1 MLVAAFHDQIQPRSQ
16 AHTPRFLGLGTRLNQ
31 ILHVAVEKVQA
42 SSMTDQG
49 FFVFG
54 GGGGGGGGF

>member
-1 MLVAAFHDQIQPRSQ
+1 MKLNASAAFHDQIQPRSQ
-16 AHTPRFLGLGTRLNQ
+16 AHTHRFLGLGTRLNQ

-49 FFVFG
+49 FFVL
-54 GGGGGGGGF
+54 GGGGGGF